1 MWPDDLCD
9 FRRFRAVYGAGQ
21 FRWARPATTPA
32 KRPGETNT
40 CQTWTE
46 RQVLRLAR
54 LGEPCTEM
62 GPDAPWALA
71 NEGKGEKE
79 HGK

>member
-1 MWPDDLCD
+1 MPDDLRD

-21 FRWARPATTPA
+21 FRWDRPATTPA
-32 KRPGETNT
+32 KNPRETNT

-54 LGEPCTEM
+54 LDSDRPIATNAAG
-62 GPDAPWALA
+62 
-71 NEGKGEKE
+71 NV
-79 HGK
+79 

>member
-1 MWPDDLCD
+1 MWWPDDLRD

-21 FRWARPATTPA
+21 FRWARHATTPA

-54 LGEPCTEM
+54 LELDSDRPI
-62 GPDAPWALA
+62 AA
-71 NEGKGEKE
+71 NAAGNV
-79 HGK
+79 

>member
-1 MWPDDLCD
+1 MTFPVAAAGGGAVTPDDLRD
-9 FRRFRAVYGAGQ
+9 FRRFRAAYGAGQ
-21 FRWARPATTPA
+21 FRWGSPATTPA

-54 LGEPCTEM
+54 LEDFSSRE
-62 GPDAPWALA
+62 
-71 NEGKGEKE
+71 EEE
-79 HGK
+79 

>member
-1 MWPDDLCD
+1 MWWPDDLRD

-21 FRWARPATTPA
+21 FRWGSPATTPA

-54 LGEPCTEM
+54 LGELDSDRPIAASAA
-62 GPDAPWALA
+62 G
-71 NEGKGEKE
+71 NV
-79 HGK
+79 